1 MMGSLVPF
9 TIASGHLCVYIL
21 GSLLPL
27 HLLLVTLVAGP
38 CAVFILF
45 YWYIPQSPVWL
56 IKTGKEA
63 EGKEAECK
71 NVLLRLRGTQYD
83 LEPEVKE
90 LQILTDITH
99 AGGGMSLKTLISREF
114 SYPLFLLS
122 SIFLLRAFLGT
133 VDLADYSLLIFDYP
147 GTNVSAHGVAI
158 LFQLAMAMSTLP
170 APMLMSKF
178 GRRAQLIMGCVIT
191 LICLLVLGAYHSFN
205 LADLHPLLA
214 YTPIVFL
221 VLLGLADGLLVVPV
235 AYTLAGELFPQQLKS
250 YGSSIGI
257 SFNFFGSFIVLK
269 LFPVVRGWLGMQGV
283 YFIHSSMALLLAG
296 LAFCL
301 LPETRNKT
309 YTELDG
315 LFKKNS
321 DEVMEKRAI

>member
-1 MMGSLVPF
+1 MGSLIPF

-27 HLLLVTLVAGP
+27 HLLLITLVAGP

-45 YWYIPQSPVWL
+45 YWYIPKSPVWL
-56 IKTGKEA
+56 VKTGKE
-63 EGKEAECK
+63 EECK
-71 NVLLRLRGTQYD
+71 NVLLRLRGSKYD

-99 AGGGMSLKTLISREF
+99 AGGMSLKTLTSRQF
-114 SYPLFLLS
+114 CYPLFLLS

-147 GTNVSAHGVAI
+147 GTNIGAHGVAI
-158 LFQLAMAMSTLP
+158 IFQLAMAMSTLP

-178 GRRAQLIMGCVIT
+178 GRRVQLITGCVFH

-205 LADLHPLLA
+205 LVDLHPLLA

-221 VLLGLADGLLVVPV
+221 ILLGLADGLLVVPV

-283 YFIHSSMALLLAG
+283 YYIHSSMAVLLAS
-296 LAFCL
+296 LTFCL

-315 LFKKNS
+315 LFKNKSN
-321 DEVMEKRAI
+321 EVKEIEAI